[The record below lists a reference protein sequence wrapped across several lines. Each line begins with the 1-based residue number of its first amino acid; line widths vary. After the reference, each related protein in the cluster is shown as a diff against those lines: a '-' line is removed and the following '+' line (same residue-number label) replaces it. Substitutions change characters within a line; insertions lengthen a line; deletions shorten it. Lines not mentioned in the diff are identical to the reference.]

1 MGRASTSRNSPCPC
15 GSGRK
20 YKRCCLAA
28 QENVAREA
36 RLDDAVGR
44 RIEDWSS
51 EVFGAEMGAA
61 LDEFGVNQDRVMGD
75 DDVQILATWFHNDRE
90 LAGGGTP
97 AERYA
102 ARGDLSD
109 TERTAAARIAGA
121 RLGLHRV
128 LEVKPGS
135 WLVLEDVLSGARV
148 RVRSQN
154 VSRDAVRWDVLMGRV
169 MDGDPPSL
177 WGPTRFFEPCDEPE
191 LLGELERLA
200 GMDGADA
207 DEHAMW
213 AALREHAHRLLRFT
227 PERLSAEPSFF
238 TLEGDPVAFCSAT
251 WAVHDLPAAG
261 ERLRAL
267 GGLGPQEAIEIDMT
281 APRGTLV
288 ADRPPLPLGA
298 IVLEAGT
305 ADGMDTVPVA
315 TLRLER
321 AELRAEVI
329 SEQRLERAIEAVD
342 RHLEGLVDLIDVEV
356 TSVEETLAER
366 RSAPKEAT
374 AATPGLHPADERRLL
389 DGFKADRMRLWL
401 DEPHAQL
408 DGQTPREAAA
418 GEREADVVRLVRGL
432 ENSAERASR
441 RGQPATDV
449 AWIRS
454 ELGLEQTLVA

>member
-1 MGRASTSRNSPCPC
+1 MGRSSISRNSPCPC

-44 RIEDWSS
+44 RIQDWSS
-51 EVFGAEMGAA
+51 EVFGEEIGVA
-61 LDEFGVNQDRVMGD
+61 LGEFCIEADRVMGD
-75 DDVQILATWFHNDRE
+75 DDLQIFATWFHNDRE
-90 LAGGGTP
+90 LTGGGTP

-102 ARGDLSD
+102 VRGDLSE
-109 TERTAAARIAGA
+109 TERAVAARIADA

-128 LEVKPGS
+128 LEVEPGS

-148 RVRSQN
+148 RVRSQH
-154 VSRDAVRWDVLMGRV
+154 VSCDAVRWDVLMGRV
-169 MDGDPPSL
+169 MGGDPPSL

-200 GMDGADA
+200 GMDGGDA
-207 DEHAMW
+207 DEHAMST
-213 AALREHAHRLLRFT
+213 APREYAHRFLRFT

-251 WAVHDLPAAG
+251 WAVHDLPAAR

-267 GGLGPQEAIEIDMT
+267 GGLRPHDAIEIHMT
-281 APRGTLV
+281 APRDELV
-288 ADRPPLPLGA
+288 ADRPVLPLGA
-298 IVLEAGT
+298 ILLEAGT
-305 ADGMDTVPVA
+305 ADGMDIVPVA

-321 AELRAEVI
+321 AELRAEVM
-329 SEQRLERAIEAVD
+329 SEERLDRAIEAVD
-342 RHLEGLVDLIDVEV
+342 RDLEGLVELIDVEV
-356 TSVEETLAER
+356 RSVEETLEER
-366 RSAPKEAT
+366 GCAPQQ
-374 AATPGLHPADERRLL
+374 AAPVSPGLHPADERRLL
-389 DGFKADRMRLWL
+389 DGFMADRMRLWL

-408 DGQTPREAAA
+408 DGQTPREAAM
-418 GEREADVVRLVRGL
+418 GERQADVVRLVRGL
-432 ENSAERASR
+432 ENGTERAAR

-449 AWIRS
+449 AWIRG
-454 ELGLEQTLVA
+454 ELGLERTLAA